1 VWHEPGPQITRTERS
16 GTEVA
21 EVDALK
27 TRLLLVSH
35 APTAATRAVAF
46 PRDEPLDAHGLA
58 DATARA
64 HLLPRADEV
73 RCGPALR
80 CVQTAA
86 ALGLAPTIDEGLRD
100 ADLGH
105 WAGRT
110 LDDLAA
116 EQPDEITSWLRDAG
130 AAPHGG
136 ESLHDLLD
144 RTDRWLRT
152 VPGTVR
158 ALVAVTH
165 PMVIRALV
173 VNAIGAAPA
182 SFWRIDIAPLTKT
195 VLRGDSGRWTLR
207 TTAAPLA

>member
-1 VWHEPGPQITRTERS
+1 M
-16 GTEVA
+16 
-21 EVDALK
+21 K
-27 TRLLLVSH
+27 TRLVLVSH

-58 DATARA
+58 DATALA
-64 HLLPRADEV
+64 QLLPRADEV
-73 RCGPALR
+73 RCGPARR

-86 ALGLAPTIDEGLRD
+86 ALGLAPTVDDGLRD
-100 ADLGH
+100 ADLGR

-110 LDDLAA
+110 LDDLVA
-116 EQPDEITSWLRDAG
+116 ERPAEVESWLTEAR

-144 RTDRWLRT
+144 RTGHWLRA

-158 ALVAVTH
+158 TLVAVTH

-173 VNAIGAAPA
+173 VNAIGAGPA
-182 SFWRIDIAPLTKT
+182 SFWRIDIAPLTAT
-195 VLRGDSGRWTLR
+195 VLRGDPGRWTLR
-207 TTAAPLA
+207 TTAGRLDHAGRPGRRRAP

>member
-1 VWHEPGPQITRTERS
+1 MR
-16 GTEVA
+16 
-21 EVDALK
+21 
-27 TRLLLVSH
+27 TRLVLVSH

-58 DATARA
+58 DATALA

-86 ALGLAPTIDEGLRD
+86 ALGLAPTVDQGLRD
-100 ADLGH
+100 ADLGR

-110 LDDLAA
+110 LDDLVA
-116 EQPDEITSWLRDAG
+116 ERPAEVARWLTDGG

-144 RTDRWLRT
+144 RSGRWLRE
-152 VPGTVR
+152 VPGSVR

-173 VNAIGAAPA
+173 VNALGAGPA
-182 SFWRIDIAPLTKT
+182 SFWRIDIAPLTGT

-207 TTAAPLA
+207 TTAAPLDHLGRRGHSGLRHVSRSPDASSE